1 MTYPLELDK
10 LQPMAN
16 AIRALSMDAVQQA
29 NSGHPGM
36 PMGMADAAT
45 VLWAR
50 HLKYDPADP
59 SWPDRDRFVL
69 SAGHGSML
77 IYSLLHLAGV
87 EGVTLDELKNFR
99 QSGSKT
105 AGHPEYGHCPGVETT
120 TGPLG
125 QGISTAVG
133 MALGERLM
141 NARYGDELVNHRTW
155 VIASDGDLQEGI
167 SHEAISLAG
176 HLKLNKLIVLWDD
189 NEISIDGDTSLSDS
203 VNHRARFEAA
213 GWTTLAV
220 DGHDMKA
227 VDAALEEAKASD
239 RPVMIACRTVI
250 GFGAPNKQ
258 GTAATHGAPLG
269 DDEIA
274 AARKE
279 LGWEHGPFEIPDDI
293 LARWR
298 AAGEAS
304 AEVRKIWQD
313 RLKASGQ
320 QEAFQAQL
328 TLAPPRAALDALAA
342 YTKKIAAEKPALAS
356 RAASGNTIAA
366 ICEAYPGLVGG
377 SADLTGSNLTKA
389 KSQNP
394 VSPSDFSGSYIHYGI
409 REHGM
414 AAAMNGMS
422 LHGGVRPYGG
432 TFLIFSDYCRP
443 AIRLSGLMNQPVIY
457 VFTHDSIGLGEDGP
471 THQPV
476 EHLSA
481 LRAMVNVQTFRPCDA
496 LETAEAWAC
505 ALERT
510 DGPTTLALSRQKLPH
525 LRTDDGSANLS
536 ARGAYVLREA
546 DGGEAQ
552 IVLIGT
558 GSEVELAVKARE
570 MLAQKGVRARVVS
583 APCLERFLAQDRA
596 YRESVVPAGLPKVA
610 VEAAAR
616 WGWDGLI
623 GPDGGFVG
631 MDGFGASAP
640 AEELYV
646 HFGITAERVV
656 EEALKRV

>member
-1 MTYPLELDK
+1 MTSKLDLATLK
-10 LQPMAN
+10 PMAN
-16 AIRALSMDAVQQA
+16 AIRALSMDAVQRA

-36 PMGMADAAT
+36 PMGMADVAT
-45 VLWAR
+45 VLWSR
-50 HLKYDPADP
+50 HLKFDPADVN
-59 SWPDRDRFVL
+59 WPDRDRFVL

-87 EGVTLDELKNFR
+87 KEVTIEDLKNFR
-99 QSGSKT
+99 QMDSKT

-133 MALGERLM
+133 MALAERLL
-141 NARYGDELVNHRTW
+141 NARYGDTLVDHRTW

-176 HLKLNKLIVLWDD
+176 HLKLSKLVVFWDD
-189 NEISIDGDTSLSDS
+189 NEISIDGSTGLADS
-203 VNHRARFEAA
+203 VDHRARFEAA
-213 GWTTLAV
+213 GWTTIAV
-220 DGHDMKA
+220 DGHDMNA
-227 VDAALEEAKASD
+227 VDEAIIKAKVSD
-239 RPVMIACRTVI
+239 KPILIACRTVI
-250 GFGAPNKQ
+250 GSGSPNKQ

-274 AARKE
+274 ATREAI
-279 LGWEHGPFEIPDDI
+279 GWSHEPFEIPEEVTTN
-293 LARWR
+293 WR
-298 AAGEAS
+298 TMCQAS
-304 AEVRKIWQD
+304 AEMRSEWRD
-313 RLKASGQ
+313 RLQVSDER
-320 QEAFQAQL
+320 EAFNAQISGKL
-328 TLAPPRAALDALAA
+328 PDSARDALEA
-342 YTKKIAAEKPALAS
+342 YARQMAEEKPVLAS

-389 KSQNP
+389 KSQTP
-394 VSPSDFSGSYIHYGI
+394 VSAEDFSGSYIHYGI

-422 LHGGVRPYGG
+422 LHGGIRPYGG

-443 AIRLSGLMNQPVIY
+443 AIRLSGLMNQPVVY

-481 LRAMVNVQTFRPCDA
+481 LRAMPNVETFRPCDA
-496 LETAEAWAC
+496 VETAEAWAC

-510 DGPTTLALSRQKLPH
+510 DGPTTLALSRQKLVH
-525 LRTDDGSANLS
+525 ARQDDASENLS
-536 ARGAYVLREA
+536 ARGGYVLREPEE
-546 DGGEAQ
+546 GEAQ
-552 IVLIGT
+552 LVLIAT
-558 GSEVELAVKARE
+558 GSEVGLALEAYE
-570 MLAQKGVRARVVS
+570 TLAGKGVKARVVS
-583 APCLERFLAQDRA
+583 MPCLERFLRQDRK
-596 YRESVVPAGLPKVA
+596 YRESVVPADLPKVA
-610 VEAAAR
+610 VEAAVR

-631 MDGFGASAP
+631 MAGFGASAP
-640 AEELYV
+640 AEALYE
-646 HFGITAERVV
+646 HFNITAEAVV

>member
-1 MTYPLELDK
+1 MTSKLDLATLK
-10 LQPMAN
+10 PMAN
-16 AIRALSMDAVQQA
+16 AIRALSMDAVQRA

-36 PMGMADAAT
+36 PMGMADVAT
-45 VLWAR
+45 VLWSR
-50 HLKYDPADP
+50 HLKFDPADVN
-59 SWPDRDRFVL
+59 WPDRDRFVL

-87 EGVTLDELKNFR
+87 KEVTIEDLKNFR
-99 QSGSKT
+99 QMDSKT

-133 MALGERLM
+133 MALAERLL
-141 NARYGDELVNHRTW
+141 NARYGDTLVDHRTW

-176 HLKLNKLIVLWDD
+176 HLKLSKLVVFWDD
-189 NEISIDGDTSLSDS
+189 NEISIDGSTGLADS
-203 VNHRARFEAA
+203 VDHRARFEAA
-213 GWTTLAV
+213 GWTTIAV
-220 DGHDMKA
+220 DGHDMNA
-227 VDAALEEAKASD
+227 VDEAIIKAKVSD
-239 RPVMIACRTVI
+239 KPVLIACRTVI
-250 GFGAPNKQ
+250 GSGSPNKQ

-274 AARKE
+274 ATREAI
-279 LGWEHGPFEIPDDI
+279 GWSHEPFEIPEEVTTN
-293 LARWR
+293 WR
-298 AAGEAS
+298 TMCQAS
-304 AEVRKIWQD
+304 AEMRSEWRD
-313 RLKASGQ
+313 RLQVSDER
-320 QEAFQAQL
+320 EAFNAQISGKL
-328 TLAPPRAALDALAA
+328 PDSARDALEA
-342 YTKKIAAEKPALAS
+342 YARQMAEEKPVLAS

-389 KSQNP
+389 KSQTP
-394 VSPSDFSGSYIHYGI
+394 VSAEDFSGSYIHYGI
-409 REHGM
+409 REHAM

-422 LHGGVRPYGG
+422 LHGGIRPYGG

-443 AIRLSGLMNQPVIY
+443 AIRLSGLMNQPVVY

-481 LRAMVNVQTFRPCDA
+481 LRAMPNVETFRPCDA
-496 LETAEAWAC
+496 VETAEAWAC

-510 DGPTTLALSRQKLPH
+510 DGPTTLALSRQKLVH
-525 LRTDDGSANLS
+525 ARQDDASENLS
-536 ARGAYVLREA
+536 ARGGYVLREPEE
-546 DGGEAQ
+546 GEAQ
-552 IVLIGT
+552 LVLIAT
-558 GSEVELAVKARE
+558 GSEVGLALEAYE
-570 MLAQKGVRARVVS
+570 TLAGKGVKARVVS
-583 APCLERFLAQDRA
+583 MPCLERFLRQDRK
-596 YRESVVPAGLPKVA
+596 YRESVVPADLPKVA
-610 VEAAAR
+610 VEAAVR

-631 MDGFGASAP
+631 MAGFGASAP
-640 AEELYV
+640 AEALYE
-646 HFGITAERVV
+646 HFNITAEAVV
-656 EEALKRV
+656 DEALKRV

>member
-1 MTYPLELDK
+1 MTSKLDLATLK
-10 LQPMAN
+10 PMAN
-16 AIRALSMDAVQQA
+16 AIRALSMDAVQRA

-36 PMGMADAAT
+36 PMGMADVAT
-45 VLWAR
+45 VLWSR
-50 HLKYDPADP
+50 HLKFDPADVT
-59 SWPDRDRFVL
+59 WPDRDRFVL

-87 EGVTLDELKNFR
+87 KEVTIEDLKNFR
-99 QSGSKT
+99 QMDSKT

-133 MALGERLM
+133 MALAERLL
-141 NARYGDELVNHRTW
+141 NARYGDTLVDHRTW

-176 HLKLNKLIVLWDD
+176 HLKLSKLVVFWDD
-189 NEISIDGDTSLSDS
+189 NEISIDGSTGLADS
-203 VNHRARFEAA
+203 VDHRARFEAA
-213 GWTTLAV
+213 GWTTIAV
-220 DGHDMKA
+220 DGHDMNA
-227 VDAALEEAKASD
+227 VEEAIIKAKVSD
-239 RPVMIACRTVI
+239 KPVLIACRTVI
-250 GFGAPNKQ
+250 GSGSPNKQ

-274 AARKE
+274 ATREAI
-279 LGWEHGPFEIPDDI
+279 GWSHEAFEIPEEVTTN
-293 LARWR
+293 WR
-298 AAGEAS
+298 TMCQAS
-304 AEVRKIWQD
+304 AEMRSEWRD
-313 RLKASGQ
+313 RLQVSDER
-320 QEAFQAQL
+320 EAFNAQISGKL
-328 TLAPPRAALDALAA
+328 PDSARDALEA
-342 YTKKIAAEKPALAS
+342 YARQMAEEKPVLAS

-389 KSQNP
+389 KSQTP
-394 VSPSDFSGSYIHYGI
+394 VSAEDFSGSYIHYGI

-422 LHGGVRPYGG
+422 LHGGIRPYGG

-443 AIRLSGLMNQPVIY
+443 AIRLSGLMNQPVVY

-481 LRAMVNVQTFRPCDA
+481 LRAMPNVETFRPCDA
-496 LETAEAWAC
+496 VETAEAWAC

-510 DGPTTLALSRQKLPH
+510 DGPTTLALSRQKLVH
-525 LRTDDGSANLS
+525 ARQDDASENLS
-536 ARGAYVLREA
+536 ARGGYVLREPEE
-546 DGGEAQ
+546 GEAQ
-552 IVLIGT
+552 LVLIAT
-558 GSEVELAVKARE
+558 GSEVGLALEAYE
-570 MLAQKGVRARVVS
+570 TLAGKGVKARVVS
-583 APCLERFLAQDRA
+583 MPCLERFLRQDRK
-596 YRESVVPAGLPKVA
+596 YRESVVPADLPKVA
-610 VEAAAR
+610 VEAAVR

-631 MDGFGASAP
+631 MAGFGASAP
-640 AEELYV
+640 AEALYE
-646 HFGITAERVV
+646 HFNITAEAVV

>member
-1 MTYPLELDK
+1 MTSKLDLATLK
-10 LQPMAN
+10 PMAN
-16 AIRALSMDAVQQA
+16 AIRALSMDAVQRA

-36 PMGMADAAT
+36 PMGMADVAT
-45 VLWAR
+45 VLWSR
-50 HLKYDPADP
+50 HLKFDPADVT
-59 SWPDRDRFVL
+59 WPDRDRFVL

-87 EGVTLDELKNFR
+87 KEVTIEDLKNFR
-99 QSGSKT
+99 QMDSKT

-133 MALGERLM
+133 MALAERLL
-141 NARYGDELVNHRTW
+141 NARYGDTLVDHRTW

-176 HLKLNKLIVLWDD
+176 HLKLSKLVVFWDD
-189 NEISIDGDTSLSDS
+189 NEISIDGSTGLADS
-203 VNHRARFEAA
+203 VDHRARFEAA
-213 GWTTLAV
+213 GWTTIAV
-220 DGHDMKA
+220 DGHDMNA
-227 VDAALEEAKASD
+227 VDEAIIKAKVSD
-239 RPVMIACRTVI
+239 KPVLIACRTVI
-250 GFGAPNKQ
+250 GSGSPNKQ

-274 AARKE
+274 ATREAI
-279 LGWEHGPFEIPDDI
+279 GWSHEPFEIPEEVTTN
-293 LARWR
+293 WR
-298 AAGEAS
+298 TMCQAS
-304 AEVRKIWQD
+304 AEMRSEWRD
-313 RLKASGQ
+313 RLQVSDER
-320 QEAFQAQL
+320 EAFNAQISGKL
-328 TLAPPRAALDALAA
+328 PDSARDALEA
-342 YTKKIAAEKPALAS
+342 YARQMAEEKPVLAS

-389 KSQNP
+389 KSQTP
-394 VSPSDFSGSYIHYGI
+394 VSAEDFSGSYIHYGI

-422 LHGGVRPYGG
+422 LHGGIRPYGG

-443 AIRLSGLMNQPVIY
+443 AIRLSGLMNQPVVY

-481 LRAMVNVQTFRPCDA
+481 LRAMPNVETFRPCDA
-496 LETAEAWAC
+496 VETAEAWAC

-510 DGPTTLALSRQKLPH
+510 DGPTTLALSRQKLVH
-525 LRTDDGSANLS
+525 ARQDDASENLS
-536 ARGAYVLREA
+536 ARGGYVLREPEE
-546 DGGEAQ
+546 GEAQ
-552 IVLIGT
+552 LVLIAT
-558 GSEVELAVKARE
+558 GSEVGLALEAYE
-570 MLAQKGVRARVVS
+570 TLAGKGVKARVVS
-583 APCLERFLAQDRA
+583 MPCLERFLRQDRK
-596 YRESVVPAGLPKVA
+596 YRESVVPADLPKVA
-610 VEAAAR
+610 VEAAVR

-631 MDGFGASAP
+631 MAGFGASAP
-640 AEELYV
+640 AEALYE
-646 HFGITAERVV
+646 HFNITAEAVV
-656 EEALKRV
+656 DEALKRV